1 MAYCQ
6 YCGREIPED
15 ARYCPHCGATQN
27 IYQNHTTF
35 QTNPM
40 KWYTFLVYVGLIVGA
55 ISYVFTGV
63 QMLTGGHYDGNANYV
78 YTVFPWLKIVDVIVG
93 LGSIAI
99 AILAIVTRQ
108 KLVNYR
114 SDGPKFL
121 TIYYSSAAILAVIYI
136 VIISIPGGQIAANI
150 MTMIPSLAVSV
161 LMIYVNKSYF
171 DKRKDMFI
179 N

>member
-6 YCGREIPED
+6 YCGHEIPED

-27 IYQNHTTF
+27 VYQSHTTF
-35 QTNPM
+35 QTNSM

-55 ISYVFTGV
+55 ISYVYTGV
-63 QMLTGGHYDGNANYV
+63 QMLTGAHYDGNAVYV
-78 YTVFPWLKIVDVIVG
+78 YAAYPWLKAVDMIIG

-99 AILAIVTRQ
+99 AVLAIVTRQ

-121 TIYYSSAAILAVIYI
+121 IIYYSAAAILAVIYI
-136 VIISIPGGQIAANI
+136 LIISIPGGQIAANI

-161 LMIYVNKSYF
+161 LMIYINKSYF